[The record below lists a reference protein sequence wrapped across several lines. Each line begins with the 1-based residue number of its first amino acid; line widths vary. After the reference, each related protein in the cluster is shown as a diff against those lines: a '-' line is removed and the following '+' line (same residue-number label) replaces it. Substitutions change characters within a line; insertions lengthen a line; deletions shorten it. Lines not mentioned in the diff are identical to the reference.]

1 MEYADFMA
9 CSRKNS
15 QGRLRVTSNQDDD
28 LKENGVRQPT
38 LRESNGLE
46 KGPQVYLRYGV
57 RFLGEV
63 EKAWLAG
70 VIDREGSIFLS
81 KVSGP
86 EHRRGFF
93 YHPQIGVSNSN
104 RSFVVRVQQV
114 ISEGTVHL
122 AKRGMKGLKAR
133 WEYNATAGVLRAILR
148 QILPYTIVKR
158 KQTEKMIEYFNYI
171 DENPIFGRTMVERS
185 YYENLDSLYSIIKKL
200 N

>member
-46 KGPQVYLRYGV
+46 KGPLVYLRYGV

-70 VIDREGSIFLS
+70 VIDGEGSIFIS
-81 KVSGP
+81 KVRSGKT
-86 EHRRGFF
+86 EKSRRCFF
-93 YHPQIGVSNSN
+93 YKPHLSVANSN
-104 RSFVVRVQQV
+104 QDFLNKVREV
-114 ISEGTVHL
+114 IG
-122 AKRGMKGLKAR
+122 KGS
-133 WEYNATAGVLRAILR
+133 V
-148 QILPYTIVKR
+148 
-158 KQTEKMIEYFNYI
+158 
-171 DENPIFGRTMVERS
+171 
-185 YYENLDSLYSIIKKL
+185 NLDKEKNPRWKESPNTMDLDSS
-200 N
+200 